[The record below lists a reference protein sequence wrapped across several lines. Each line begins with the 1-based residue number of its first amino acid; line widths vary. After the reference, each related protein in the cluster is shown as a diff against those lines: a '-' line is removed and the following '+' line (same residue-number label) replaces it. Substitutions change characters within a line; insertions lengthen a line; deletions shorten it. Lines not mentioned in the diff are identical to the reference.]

1 MLQPDKSAK
10 RVIAESYNRQFAEM
24 SNVEKTLLEAKIKF
38 SDQTAQ
44 IQNVYSQDQLDNF
57 TREGLSP
64 SLYADMDKLLG
75 QSQSGFDR
83 GFNVFAR
90 GLAKAPSAFLEPIG
104 YGVDYIANNVFGEV
118 AEGDEDF
125 TNSFNDF
132 LKEYEKSVDD
142 AFPVFTGDIEDEPS
156 VFQAGWWVKNGD
168 QIIRSLGYYPY
179 GMVAGR
185 VLGAGVTGLLTRG
198 AATNASVQTATQ
210 IANQARNIERT
221 SRGLS
226 AIGTGVTQNYAEH
239 MHSAASIF
247 QENYEDY
254 KKLFAE
260 QDPQATEEDIDL
272 KARIK
277 AGHDASN
284 VVKMGRWNLLFE
296 IPTNYMLFRS
306 PATTRALQGIAGGG
320 RRATTQR
327 LGMAAFEPTQEAG
340 EEIWTGFLEKEGRRQ
355 VGLEKG
361 YYKQDHTTMFD
372 RWANHALSYE
382 GYTEGL
388 SGAIGGGIF
397 TGYSLA
403 FADNKA
409 RKVQLEQEKVN
420 AAFANDMAKYRNLNE
435 QSLFE
440 TFRSNAQKGTYESM
454 IKHFED
460 IANLTPEQA
469 KDRGLD
475 EDYKEKAQEVIK
487 KALDYEADYNANIF
501 TYQDP
506 VKAEILTRSKYVQN
520 YLNGLIE
527 ENEGKLAEAKSESA
541 SYIDAQGLP
550 AEMVSVFDATSKIEA
565 LRASVDKITSDINEA
580 TAAIKNNK
588 ERTLDKGETA
598 ADMQNRLDVVQKQ
611 LDEAILSQEEAVN
624 LLKDTSGLTD
634 EQITSSLV
642 KAFKPGTPL
651 YNQAVAEESVI
662 DTKSRY
668 ATEVDRYSNFLED
681 PDALNN
687 EAKNIRSKADKIEKA
702 RKENIKKQK
711 AEEKAEKQKTKV
723 NAKKQ
728 QNVSDKVEG
737 EGSTKE
743 NIKNKETSKATLD
756 EILDQSQEAPAEV
769 KLEAEASINDQLDK
783 ILEGDVE
790 SMRAYQMMLEG
801 QLSEEQLARLQD
813 GIQAKE
819 NNKC

>member
-10 RVIAESYNRQFAEM
+10 RVIAEGYNRQFEEM
-24 SNVEKTLLEAKIKF
+24 SNAERALLEAKIRF

-64 SLYADMDKLLG
+64 GLYADMDKLLG

-83 GFNVFAR
+83 GFNVIAR
-90 GLAKAPSAFLEPIG
+90 GLAKIPSAFAEPVG
-104 YGVDYIANNVFGEV
+104 YGLDYIANNVFDEV
-118 AEGDEDF
+118 AEGEEDF
-125 TNSFNDF
+125 RNSFNDW
-132 LKEYEKSVDD
+132 LKEYEKDVDKV
-142 AFPVFTGDIEDEPS
+142 FPVFTGDIEAEPS

-185 VLGAGVTGLLTRG
+185 VLGAGMTGLLTRG
-198 AATNASVQTATQ
+198 AATNATVQTSTQ
-210 IANQARNIERT
+210 IANQARTIERI
-221 SRGLS
+221 SRGTS
-226 AIGTGVTQNYAEH
+226 AIFTGFTQNYSEH
-239 MHSAASIF
+239 MHSAASVF
-247 QENYEDY
+247 QENYEEY
-254 KKLFAE
+254 KKLFAK
-260 QDPQATEEDIDL
+260 QDPGASEEEIDL

-306 PATTRALQGIAGGG
+306 PATTRALQGIAGEG
-320 RRATTQR
+320 RKATMQR
-327 LGMAAFEPTQEAG
+327 LGMAIFEPAQEAS

-361 YYKQDHTTMFD
+361 YYKQDYTTMFD

-397 TGYSLA
+397 TGYSLL
-403 FADNKA
+403 FADSKA

-420 AAFANDMAKYRNLNE
+420 AAFANNMAKYRNLNE

-469 KDRGLD
+469 AERGLD
-475 EDYKEKAQEVIK
+475 EDYKQKAQEVIK

-501 TYQDP
+501 TYKDP

-520 YLNGLIE
+520 YLNELIK
-527 ENEGKLAEAKSESA
+527 ENEGKLTEAKSESA
-541 SYIDAQGLP
+541 SYINAQGLP
-550 AEMVSVFDATSKIEA
+550 AEMVNVFDATSRIEA
-565 LRASVDKITSDINEA
+565 LRASLDKINSDINEA
-580 TAAIKNNK
+580 TAEVKKNK

-598 ADMQNRLDVVQKQ
+598 ADMQERLDFVQKQ
-611 LDEAILSQEEAVN
+611 LKEAILDQDKAIN
-624 LLKDTSGLTD
+624 TLKETSNLTD
-634 EQITSSLV
+634 KKIASILI

-651 YNQAVAEESVI
+651 YNQAVAEESII
-662 DTKSRY
+662 DAKSRY
-668 ATEVDRYSNFLED
+668 ATEIDRYSNFLEN
-681 PDALNN
+681 PSVLNN
-687 EAKNIRSKADKIEKA
+687 EAKNIKDKAAKIEKA

-711 AEEKAEKQKTKV
+711 AQEKAEKQKTKV

-743 NIKNKETSKATLD
+743 KEKRR
-756 EILDQSQEAPAEV
+756 
-769 KLEAEASINDQLDK
+769 K
-783 ILEGDVE
+783 
-790 SMRAYQMMLEG
+790 
-801 QLSEEQLARLQD
+801 
-813 GIQAKE
+813 
-819 NNKC
+819 